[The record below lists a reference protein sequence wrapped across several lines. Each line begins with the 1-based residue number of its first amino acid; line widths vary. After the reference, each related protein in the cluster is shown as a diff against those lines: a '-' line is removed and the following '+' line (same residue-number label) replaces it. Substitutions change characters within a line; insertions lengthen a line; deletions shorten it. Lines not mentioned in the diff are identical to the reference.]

1 VTCPREVV
9 ITGRTFPLL
18 PLVLGP
24 KHSDIMLSKM
34 RSLAPAATRYARCA
48 AGPGAI
54 QSGQARGR
62 AGA

>member
-1 VTCPREVV
+1 MTCTREVV
-9 ITGRTFPLL
+9 ITGRTFPLSA
-18 PLVLGP
+18 VLGP